1 MNLTK
6 FEGCWFRIHLLI
18 IGSYLQTIK
27 QFNNWCTF
35 PGAPTLWIQHSPAE
49 FCDLG
54 GENQGKQQ
62 ELSNE
67 KQGPLVVWDI

>member
-1 MNLTK
+1 MVDFPASYVSLQ
-6 FEGCWFRIHLLI
+6 EGMCKR
-18 IGSYLQTIK
+18 SK